1 MAEKG
6 RFAPSPSGRMHL
18 GNLFSCLLAWLDA
31 RAAGG
36 TVLLRIE
43 DLDRGRCREEHARQ
57 AAEDLRW
64 LGLDWDEGYE
74 AGGGEG
80 PYLQSRRTE
89 LYEAAFRRLREAGLV
104 YPCWCSRSQRLAASA
119 PHLGEHRD
127 KGACPCRAF
136 TEEERGLHASQRP
149 PAWKAAV
156 PHRSVAFT
164 DLFQGPQSFDL
175 AEDCGD
181 FVVRRSDGIFGY
193 QLAVTVDDAL
203 MGVTRV
209 VRGRDLLDSAARQ
222 IHGVPGLPAA
232 QVWTCAPAAL
242 GGRPP
247 PLQAGPGSGCGPAP
261 GGEETGGG
269 GGLAGHAGGAVPAG
283 DGLHRCGAAPGLS
296 DARTAPNRY
305 LCAENGGLWR
315 DDAVRYRGNG
325 PFSAFDGRIWEPPV

>member
-89 LYEAAFRRLREAGLV
+89 LYEAAFQRLREAGLV

-222 IHGVPGLPAA
+222 IWLMESLGFPPPRYGHVPLLLSADGRRLSKRDRDLDVGLLRAEKRPEEVVGWLGTLAGLCPPGTACTASELLPAFRTHELPRTDIY
-232 QVWTCAPAAL
+232 VPRM
-242 GGRPP
+242 GDY
-247 PLQAGPGSGCGPAP
+247 
-261 GGEETGGG
+261 GEMM
-269 GGLAGHAGGAVPAG
+269 P
-283 DGLHRCGAAPGLS
+283 
-296 DARTAPNRY
+296 
-305 LCAENGGLWR
+305 
-315 DDAVRYRGNG
+315 
-325 PFSAFDGRIWEPPV
+325 

>member
-89 LYEAAFRRLREAGLV
+89 LYEAAFQRLREAGLV

-222 IHGVPGLPAA
+222 LWLMERLGWAAPVYAHVPL
-232 QVWTCAPAAL
+232 L
-242 GGRPP
+242 
-247 PLQAGPGSGCGPAP
+247 L
-261 GGEETGGG
+261 
-269 GGLAGHAGGAVPAG
+269 AG
-283 DGLHRCGAAPGLS
+283 DGRRLAKRDRDLDFGALRARKRPQEVLGVLAALAGLREEPGPVTAAELAAGFSWDRVARADRTLS
-296 DARTAPNRY
+296 QEDLERLFP
-305 LCAENGGLWR
+305 EKDEKSGG
-315 DDAVRYRGNG
+315 
-325 PFSAFDGRIWEPPV
+325 PC